1 MNNKEKYRA
10 FCIKELGIPIFIKD
24 WWLDAVCGKVGWDVA
39 IVEKGGEI
47 VGCLPYCL
55 RSRKGFKVIYL
66 PKLTQTMGPFI
77 KYPESQKC
85 DTRLAYEKE
94 IFSSLTD
101 QLPEVAHFCQSFNY
115 SITNW
120 LPFYW
125 KGFRQ
130 TTRYTYVIESLENLD
145 SIWKNFSANL
155 RKEIRKA
162 EKLVV
167 AKTSSDLDSF
177 YKLNKMTFD
186 RQNLTIPYS
195 FDFIANLDNVCA
207 ANNCRRIFFAFDS
220 QNRIHAAI
228 YLIWDSNS
236 AYYLMGGGDP
246 ELRNSQ
252 AASLLMWEAIKFS
265 ATVTKKFDFEGS
277 MIESVERFC
286 RSFGTVQKPYF
297 QIFRT
302 SSKVY
307 KLLNG
312 LREILR

>member
-1 MNNKEKYRA
+1 MTNKEKYRA
-10 FCIKELGIPIFIKD
+10 FCIEELGIPIFSKD
-24 WWLDAVCGKVGWDVA
+24 WWLDSVCGKMGWDVA

-55 RSRKGFKVIYL
+55 QNRKGFKFIYL

-77 KYPESQKC
+77 KYPENQKY

-94 IFSSLTD
+94 IFNNLID
-101 QLPEVAHFCQSFNY
+101 QLPGVAHFCQSFHY

-130 TTRYTYVIESLENLD
+130 TTRYTYVLESLDNLD
-145 SIWKNFSANL
+145 SIWKNFSASL
-155 RKEIRKA
+155 RNEIRKA
-162 EKLVV
+162 EKLVIV
-167 AKTSSDLDSF
+167 KNSRDVDSF

-186 RQNLTIPYS
+186 RQGLTIPYS
-195 FDFIANLDNVCA
+195 FDFISKLDTACA
-207 ANNCRRIFFAFDS
+207 SNNCSRIFFAFDS

-228 YLIWDSNS
+228 YIVWDSNS

-252 AASLLMWEAIKFS
+252 ATSLLMWEAIKFA
-265 ATVTKKFDFEGS
+265 ATVTRKFDFEGS

-286 RSFGTVQKPYF
+286 RSFGAVQKPYF
-297 QIFRT
+297 QISRT
-302 SSKVY
+302 SSRVY
-307 KLLNG
+307 RLLSG